1 MDKLRIRPRKE
12 VDMEAYR
19 EKLERVDL
27 AAIGHYTEFGFMDP
41 KIHKVIKGANRFFG
55 PAVTVRVPAQESKAV
70 HLAVSMAREGDVLVI
85 DRCGDESHA
94 AVGEM
99 VALCA
104 KTRKLAGIVIDGP
117 LTDMKAITDMG
128 LPVFAT
134 GVSALTTKFIA
145 DNGEINY
152 DISCGGV
159 PVHAGDIIM
168 ADENGVLVLR
178 DFEIGDL
185 LNAAIQ
191 DQMEEAEDKREVI
204 AGKTLQ
210 ELYVPEYPA
219 E

>member
-1 MDKLRIRPRKE
+1 MDRLRIRPRKE
-12 VDMEAYR
+12 VDVQAYR
-19 EKLERVDL
+19 EKLERVDI
-27 AAIGHYTEFGFMDP
+27 ATIGHYTEFGFMNP
-41 KIHKVIKGANRFFG
+41 QIHKVIKGANHFFG

-70 HLAVSMAREGDVLVI
+70 HVAVSMAQEGDVLVI

-117 LTDMKAITDMG
+117 LTDVKAITDMG
-128 LPVFAT
+128 LAVFAT

-168 ADENGVLVLR
+168 ANENGVLVLR
-178 DFEIGDL
+178 DFEIEDL
-185 LNAAIQ
+185 LDKALR
-191 DQMEEAEDKREVI
+191 DQMEEAEDKHAVA